1 MIRGLQGFRDRGEIL
16 LSSLSGGDSGCRT
29 LREREEQTNKKRSI
43 GHSLYILNGKAF
55 RMRRINPVDLMD
67 YFWFSIFFIAFR
79 NWNVK
84 RTAVNV
90 TAMISATGSAM

>member
-1 MIRGLQGFRDRGEIL
+1 MIRELQGFRDRGEKL

-29 LREREEQTNKKRSI
+29 LREREEQTKKRSI

-55 RMRRINPVDLMD
+55 RMRRINPVDLMY
-67 YFWFSIFFIAFR
+67 YFWVSIFCIDFR
-79 NWNVK
+79 NWNVN

-90 TAMISATGSAM
+90 TAMISAAGSAM